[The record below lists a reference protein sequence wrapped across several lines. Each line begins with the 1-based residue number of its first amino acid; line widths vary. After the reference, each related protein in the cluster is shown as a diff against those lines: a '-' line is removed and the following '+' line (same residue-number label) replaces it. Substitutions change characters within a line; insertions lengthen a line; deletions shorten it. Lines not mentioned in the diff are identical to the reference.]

1 MSRKVCVSLTSPKS
15 KKALSTN
22 SKTVSL
28 GNGECFFP
36 FKYKDTVY
44 NECYPGKKGDW
55 CATKVNKKTREMK
68 TYAYCDYTKSKKVN
82 VVPKLKLEGMLN
94 GMTMKPVT
102 KKVNVA
108 PKLKG
113 MTMKAVTKKPK
124 KKFKV
129 NFNPEKIS
137 KEFLL
142 PEKDNLDIKVWELPN
157 RKTYP
162 DWFNKTYKPYKA
174 IKNSMKTSSKGFDLF
189 NHQKLIRDYLNTNSP
204 YRGILLFHGLGVGK
218 TCASIAIAEGFRSH
232 RNIAIVCFKSLVKNF
247 KVNLMKCGFE
257 MFRLNQHWVWHDFTN
272 SKDPMIPY
280 AKFLGIPQSVI
291 TKYNGAWFI
300 DFTKPANF
308 DELSGRQQESLNAQI
323 EALIKT
329 KYTFYHLDGLTKS
342 KLETMISNKVFDN
355 KLVIFDEVHN
365 LTNAMSKAYPGVR
378 AAGLKELIMEAED
391 LKLVFL
397 SGTPII
403 NNLYEAGQLFNLLR
417 GYIHN
422 YQITLIKKPSSKS
435 SYDNVLE
442 ELKKIDLI
450 DQLIPKKRD
459 NIVNIVRNPL
469 GFVSVKGGIAH
480 SDRNNISGEE
490 FISII
495 KETCGKLDYN
505 VAIIKN
511 RYTAFPNN
519 EDEFMNL
526 FYNEAKNELK
536 NPMLLQS
543 RMIGL
548 ASHFKTQNKALLPTV
563 IEDKEELI
571 PMSKYQ
577 FLAYSVVRKAEI
589 DQDKS
594 KKSTGKAKGKG
605 PKKSN
610 SSKSDSGDVFDDKK
624 SSYRAYSRMH
634 CSFVFPESVPRPYKN
649 NNMIDKK
656 ELEEWLKNVE
666 RDLNKIFRKDEFK
679 FKELKIDS
687 FIDGLLKQLTIINN
701 EEDPEKIIELMDVKE
716 IVETK
721 LAELNAKKLELT
733 DVEQDEEVE
742 IDEQFNNVGGK
753 KVQVI
758 GASYKK
764 LNKKYEKDKFATLK
778 KLDEEKHNLFT
789 LDDPEQLLKYSPKY
803 NEIIKRCNSV
813 KGLSF
818 IYTEYKTLEGI
829 AVLEII
835 LKANGYAP
843 FLLDKNEADEYIQVY
858 EHPDDKAKP
867 KFAFWGGDQEK
878 SDIIRKVYNNQF
890 ELLPTTLRQQLEGQ
904 NNIYGDVIKILMT
917 TKSGAEGIDLQ
928 NVRQVHVVEPYWN
941 PVRTQQVKGRA
952 VRVGSHLQLP
962 PKDRTVEIY
971 TYLSMIK
978 PEDLKSD
985 LTILDDK
992 GGLSSD
998 QVLYEISQ
1006 KKKKIMTEFL
1016 NLIKETSVDCEI
1028 NSKETKSSNT
1038 EFKCL
1043 EYPSGSNRDDYAFIP
1058 NIQNEHVDSERKR
1071 RIKLV
1076 PKAFTFKKINIK
1088 GKMIHFAVKKSN
1100 KSGYPNLLYD
1110 KEKVLAN
1117 PKKPGPV
1124 LGEFMEGT
1132 TKFKFNKEVKYLL
1145 K

>member
-1 MSRKVCVSLTSPKS
+1 MSKKVKVSLTSPKS
-15 KKALSTN
+15 KKALSLD

-28 GNGECFFP
+28 GNGQCIFP

-44 NECYPGKKGDW
+44 NECFPGKKGDW
-55 CATKVNKKTREMK
+55 CATKVNKKTQEMNA
-68 TYAYCDYTKSKKVN
+68 YAYCDYTKSKKKKNN
-82 VVPKLKLEGMLN
+82 VATKLKFEGMLN
-94 GMTMKPVT
+94 GMTMKPIT
-102 KKVNVA
+102 KKS
-108 PKLKG
+108 KKILKV
-113 MTMKAVTKKPK
+113 K
-124 KKFKV
+124 
-129 NFNPEKIS
+129 FNPEKVNKKYMIP
-137 KEFLL
+137 K
-142 PEKDNLDIKVWELPN
+142 KDNLDIKIWELPN

-162 DWFNKTYKPYKA
+162 EWFNKTYKPYKA
-174 IKNSMKTSSKGFDLF
+174 IKDSMKTSSSGFDLF
-189 NHQKLIRDYLNTNSP
+189 NHQKLIRDYLNNNSP

-257 MFRLNQHWVWHDFTN
+257 MFRLNQHWVWHDFSNTT
-272 SKDPMIPY
+272 DPMIPY

-291 TKYNGAWFI
+291 SKYNGAWFI

-308 DELSGRQQESLNAQI
+308 DELTGRQQESLNAQI

-329 KYTFYHLDGLTKS
+329 KYSFYHLDGLTKT
-342 KLETMISNKVFDN
+342 KLETMNKNRVFDN

-378 AAGLKELIMEAED
+378 ASGLKELIMEATD

-397 SGTPII
+397 SGTPVI

-417 GYIHN
+417 GYIYS
-422 YQITLIKKPSSKS
+422 YQITLIKKPSSKA
-435 SYDNVLE
+435 SYDDVFD
-442 ELKKIDLI
+442 ELKKINLI
-450 DQLIPKKRD
+450 DQIIPKKRD
-459 NIVNIVRNPL
+459 NIINIVRNPK
-469 GFVSVKGGIAH
+469 GFISVKGGITY
-480 SDRNNISGEE
+480 SDINNINEDQ
-490 FISII
+490 FKSIL
-495 KETCGKLDYN
+495 KEVCSKLDYN
-505 VAIIKN
+505 IAIVKN
-511 RYTAFPNN
+511 RFTAFPEN
-519 EDEFMNL
+519 EEEFMTL

-563 IEDKEELI
+563 IADKEELI

-589 DQDKS
+589 EQDKS
-594 KKSTGKAKGKG
+594 KKTTGKAKSKA
-605 PKKSN
+605 PKRSN
-610 SSKSDSGDVFDDKK
+610 SSQSDSGEVFDDKK

-649 NNMIDKK
+649 NNMVDKK
-656 ELEEWLKNVE
+656 DIEDWLKRFGKDFNKTI
-666 RDLNKIFRKDEFK
+666 RDNEFK
-679 FKELKIDS
+679 FDELVFSKLDIDY
-687 FIDGLLKQLTIINN
+687 FIKQFVTQLSIINN
-701 EEDPEKIIELMDVKE
+701 DESDEPEKMKENDLVKKIIES
-716 IVETK
+716 K
-721 LAELNAKKLELT
+721 LAELNAKKLELS
-733 DVEQDEEVE
+733 DIEQDEEVE
-742 IDEQFNNVGGK
+742 IDEQLNNVGDTK
-753 KVQVI
+753 KSDS
-758 GASYKK
+758 GALSKK
-764 LNKKYEKDKFATLK
+764 INKKYEKDKIAALK
-778 KLDEEKHNLFT
+778 KLDEEKFNLFT

-803 NEIIKRCNSV
+803 NEIIKRCNAI

-843 FLLDKNEADEYIQVY
+843 FLIDKNEDDEYIQVLQ
-858 EHPDDKAKP
+858 HPDDKDKP

-890 ELLPTTLRQQLEGQ
+890 ELLPTTLRKQLEGQ

-941 PVRTQQVKGRA
+941 PIRTQQVKGRA

-971 TYLSMIK
+971 TYLSVITK
-978 PEDLKSD
+978 EDLKSD

-998 QVLYEISQ
+998 QVLYDISQ

-1028 NSKETKSSNT
+1028 NSKETKSSNS

-1043 EYPSGSNRDDYAFIP
+1043 EYPSSSSRDDYAFVP
-1058 NIQNEHVDSERKR
+1058 NIKNEYIDSEKKR

-1088 GKMIHFAVKKSN
+1088 GKMIHFAVKKSS
-1100 KSGYPNLLYD
+1100 KPTEPNLLYD
-1110 KEKVLAN
+1110 KQKVLEN

>member
-1 MSRKVCVSLTSPKS
+1 MSKKVKVSLTSPKS
-15 KKALSTN
+15 KKALSLN
-22 SKTVSL
+22 SKVVSL
-28 GNGECFFP
+28 GSGECIFP
-36 FKYKDTVY
+36 FKYKDTLY
-44 NECYPGKKGDW
+44 NECFPGKKGDW
-55 CATKVNKKTREMK
+55 CATKVNKKTKEMK
-68 TYAYCDYTKSKKVN
+68 TYAYCANANANVAAASSNESKASNPSKKV
-82 VVPKLKLEGMLN
+82 
-94 GMTMKPVT
+94 
-102 KKVNVA
+102 
-108 PKLKG
+108 
-113 MTMKAVTKKPK
+113 KPK
-124 KKFKV
+124 PNNVSPKKTSGKKKLTLKV
-129 NFNPEKIS
+129 KFNPEKIS
-137 KEFLL
+137 KEFLI

-162 DWFNKTYKPYKA
+162 EWFNKTYKPYEA
-174 IKNSMKTSSKGFDLF
+174 IKNSMKTSSVGFDLF
-189 NHQKLIRDYLNTNSP
+189 NHQKLVRDYLNNNSP

-232 RNIAIVCFKSLVKNF
+232 RNIALVCFKSLVKNF

-257 MFRLNQHWVWHDFTN
+257 MFRLNQHWVFHDFSNT
-272 SKDPMIPY
+272 KDPMIPY

-291 TKYNGAWFI
+291 TKNGGAWFI

-342 KLETMISNKVFDN
+342 KLETMNRNRVFDN

-378 AAGLKELIMEAED
+378 AAGLKQLIMEAID

-417 GYIHN
+417 GYIEN
-422 YQITLIKKPSSKS
+422 YQVTLIKKPSSKS
-435 SYDNVLE
+435 SYDDVLE
-442 ELKKIDLI
+442 EFKKIDLI
-450 DQLIPKKRD
+450 DQIIPKKRD
-459 NIVNIVRNPL
+459 NIINIVRNPK
-469 GFVSVKGGIAH
+469 GFVNVKGGITL
-480 SDRNNISGEE
+480 SDRNNINDED
-490 FISII
+490 FKTIL
-495 KETCGKLDYN
+495 KELCGKLDYN
-505 VAIIKN
+505 IAIIKN
-511 RYTAFPNN
+511 RFTAFPEN
-519 EDEFMNL
+519 EEEFMNL
-526 FYNEAKNELK
+526 FYNEVKNELK

-548 ASHFKTQNKALLPTV
+548 ASYFKTQNKALLPTV
-563 IEDKEELI
+563 IADKDELI

-577 FLAYSVVRKAEI
+577 FLAYSVVRKSEL

-594 KKSTGKAKGKG
+594 KKTTGAKAKSKG
-605 PKKSN
+605 PKRNSTKSE
-610 SSKSDSGDVFDDKK
+610 SDDIFDDKK

-656 ELEEWLKNVE
+656 EIEDWLNQFGKNFNKMIKIN
-666 RDLNKIFRKDEFK
+666 DLKFGVLV
-679 FKELKIDS
+679 FKELKIDT
-687 FIDGLLKQLTIINN
+687 FIDEFINQLSIINS
-701 EEDPEKIIELMDVKE
+701 EEDPEKIKELMDVKE
-716 IVETK
+716 IIESK
-721 LAELNAKKLELT
+721 LAELNAKKLELS
-733 DVEQDEEVE
+733 DIDQDEEVE
-742 IDEQFNNVGGK
+742 IDEQFNNVGDSK
-753 KVQVI
+753 KSDTSVL
-758 GASYKK
+758 SKK
-764 LNKKYEKDKFATLK
+764 INKKYEKDKIATLK

-803 NEIIKRCNSV
+803 NEIIKRCNSI

-835 LKANGYAP
+835 LKANGYAQ
-843 FLLDKNEADEYIQVY
+843 FLIDKNEDDEYIQVLQ
-858 EHPDDKAKP
+858 HPDDKDKP

-890 ELLPTTLRQQLEGQ
+890 ELLPTTLRRQLEGQ
-904 NNIYGDVIKILMT
+904 NNIYGDVIKILMV

-928 NVRQVHVVEPYWN
+928 NVRQVHIVEPYWN

-971 TYLSMIK
+971 TYLSVIK
-978 PEDLKSD
+978 TEDLKTD

-1016 NLIKETSVDCEI
+1016 NLIEQTSVDCTI
-1028 NSKETKSSNT
+1028 NLKETQNNNNT
-1038 EFKCL
+1038 SKFKCL
-1043 EYPSGSNRDDYAFIP
+1043 EYPSNPTRDDYAFIP

-1071 RIKLV
+1071 RIKII

-1088 GKMIHFAVKKSN
+1088 GKIIHFAVKKSG
-1100 KSGYPNLLYD
+1100 KAGEPNLLYD
-1110 KEKVLAN
+1110 KEKVVAN

-1124 LGEFMEGT
+1124 LGEFMEGS
-1132 TKFKFNKEVKYLL
+1132 TKFKFKKEVKYLL

>member
-1 MSRKVCVSLTSPKS
+1 MSKKVKVSLTSPKS
-15 KKALSTN
+15 KKALSLDT
-22 SKTVSL
+22 KTVSL
-28 GNGECFFP
+28 GNGQCIFP
-36 FKYKDTVY
+36 FKYKDTIY

-55 CATKVNKKTREMK
+55 CATKVNKKTQEMK
-68 TYAYCDYTKSKKVN
+68 AYAYCDYTKTKKSN
-82 VVPKLKLEGMLN
+82 VGPKLKLEAE
-94 GMTMKPVT
+94 TMKPVT
-102 KKVNVA
+102 KKS
-108 PKLKG
+108 
-113 MTMKAVTKKPK
+113 KKI
-124 KKFKV
+124 FKV
-129 NFNPEKIS
+129 KFNPEKVN
-137 KEFLL
+137 KKYVM
-142 PEKDNLDIKVWELPN
+142 PKKDNLDIKVWELPN

-162 DWFNKTYKPYKA
+162 KWFNKTYKPYKA
-174 IKNSMKTSSKGFDLF
+174 IKDSMKTSSTGFDLF
-189 NHQKLIRDYLNTNSP
+189 NHQKLIRDYLNNNSP

-232 RNIAIVCFKSLVKNF
+232 RNIAIVCFKSLVQNF

-257 MFRLNQHWVWHDFTN
+257 MFRLNQHWEFHDFSN
-272 SKDPMIPY
+272 PKEPMIPY

-291 TKYNGAWFI
+291 TKNNGAWFI
-300 DFTKPANF
+300 DFTKPPNF

-342 KLETMISNKVFDN
+342 KLETMNRNRVFDN

-378 AAGLKELIMEAED
+378 AAGLKQLIMEAID

-417 GYIHN
+417 GYIEN

-435 SYDNVLE
+435 SYDNIFD
-442 ELKKIDLI
+442 ELKKLDLI
-450 DQLIPKKRD
+450 DQIIPKKRD
-459 NIVNIVRNPL
+459 NIINIVRNPI
-469 GFVSVKGGIAH
+469 GFISVKGGITY
-480 SDRNNISGEE
+480 SDRNNINDEDFKSKL
-490 FISII
+490 
-495 KETCGKLDYN
+495 KEICNKLDYN
-505 VAIIKN
+505 IAIIKN
-511 RYTAFPNN
+511 RFTTFPEN
-519 EDEFMNL
+519 EEEFMNL
-526 FYNEAKNELK
+526 FYNESKNELK

-543 RMIGL
+543 RMVGL
-548 ASHFKTQNKALLPTV
+548 ASYFKTQNKALLPTV
-563 IEDKEELI
+563 IADKEELI

-594 KKSTGKAKGKG
+594 KKTTGKSKSKGSKKGKST
-605 PKKSN
+605 KSE
-610 SSKSDSGDVFDDKK
+610 SDEVFDDKK

-656 ELEEWLKNVE
+656 ELEDWLKQFGKEFNKVIRINKFNFDE
-666 RDLNKIFRKDEFK
+666 IVFKKLN
-679 FKELKIDS
+679 IDS
-687 FIDGLLKQLTIINN
+687 FIDEFVSQLSIINSDN
-701 EEDPEKIIELMDVKE
+701 SNDSEDSEDSELNIIKELIE
-716 IVETK
+716 SK
-721 LAELNAKKLELT
+721 LAELNAKKLELS
-733 DVEQDEEVE
+733 DIDQDEEVE
-742 IDEQFNNVGGK
+742 IEEQFNNVGDSK
-753 KVQVI
+753 KADS
-758 GASYKK
+758 GALHKK
-764 LNKKYEKDKFATLK
+764 INKKYEKDKIAALT

-789 LDDPEQLLKYSPKY
+789 VDDPEQLLKYSPKY
-803 NEIIKRCNSV
+803 NKIIKRCNDIR
-813 KGLSF
+813 GLSF

-835 LKANGYAP
+835 LKANGYAQ
-843 FLLDKNEADEYIQVY
+843 FLIDKNEDDEYIQVLQ
-858 EHPDDKAKP
+858 HPDDKDKP

-878 SDIIRKVYNNQF
+878 SDVIRKVYNNQF

-971 TYLSMIK
+971 TYLSVITK
-978 PEDLKSD
+978 EDLKSD

-998 QVLYEISQ
+998 QVLYDISQ

-1016 NLIKETSVDCEI
+1016 DLIKETSVDCEI

-1043 EYPSGSNRDDYAFIP
+1043 EYPTGSNRDDYAFVP
-1058 NIQNEHVDSERKR
+1058 NIQNEHIDSERKR

-1088 GKMIHFAVKKSN
+1088 GKMINFAVKKSG
-1100 KSGYPNLLYD
+1100 KPDEPNLLYD
-1110 KEKVLAN
+1110 KEKVLEN
-1117 PKKPGPV
+1117 PKNPGPI
-1124 LGEFMEGT
+1124 LGEFMEGS
-1132 TKFKFNKEVKYLL
+1132 TKFKFKKEVKYLL
-1145 K
+1145 N

>member
-1 MSRKVCVSLTSPKS
+1 
-15 KKALSTN
+15 
-22 SKTVSL
+22 
-28 GNGECFFP
+28 
-36 FKYKDTVY
+36 
-44 NECYPGKKGDW
+44 
-55 CATKVNKKTREMK
+55 
-68 TYAYCDYTKSKKVN
+68 
-82 VVPKLKLEGMLN
+82 
-94 GMTMKPVT
+94 
-102 KKVNVA
+102 
-108 PKLKG
+108 
-113 MTMKAVTKKPK
+113 
-124 KKFKV
+124 
-129 NFNPEKIS
+129 
-137 KEFLL
+137 
-142 PEKDNLDIKVWELPN
+142 
-157 RKTYP
+157 
-162 DWFNKTYKPYKA
+162 
-174 IKNSMKTSSKGFDLF
+174 MKTSSTGFDLF
-189 NHQKLIRDYLNTNSP
+189 NHQKLIRDYLNNNSP

-232 RNIAIVCFKSLVKNF
+232 RNIAIVCFKSLVQNF

-257 MFRLNQHWVWHDFTN
+257 MFRLNQHWEFHDFSN
-272 SKDPMIPY
+272 PKEPMIPY

-291 TKYNGAWFI
+291 TKNNGAWFI
-300 DFTKPANF
+300 DFTKPPNF

-342 KLETMISNKVFDN
+342 KLETMNRNRVFDN

-378 AAGLKELIMEAED
+378 AAGLKQLIMEAID

-417 GYIHN
+417 GYIEN

-435 SYDNVLE
+435 SYDNIFD
-442 ELKKIDLI
+442 ELKKLDLI
-450 DQLIPKKRD
+450 DQMIPKKRD
-459 NIVNIVRNPL
+459 NIINIVRNPI
-469 GFVSVKGGIAH
+469 GFVSVKGGITY
-480 SDRNNISGEE
+480 SDRNNINDEDFKSKL
-490 FISII
+490 
-495 KETCGKLDYN
+495 KEICNKLDYN
-505 VAIIKN
+505 IAIIKN
-511 RYTAFPNN
+511 RFTAFPEN
-519 EDEFMNL
+519 EEEFMNL
-526 FYNEAKNELK
+526 FYNESKNELK

-543 RMIGL
+543 RMVGL

-563 IEDKEELI
+563 IADKEELI

-594 KKSTGKAKGKG
+594 KKTTGKAKSKG
-605 PKKSN
+605 SKKGN
-610 SSKSDSGDVFDDKK
+610 STKSESDEVFDDKK

-656 ELEEWLKNVE
+656 ELEDWLKQFGKEFNKVIRINKFNFDE
-666 RDLNKIFRKDEFK
+666 IVFKKLN
-679 FKELKIDS
+679 IDS
-687 FIDGLLKQLTIINN
+687 FIDEFVSQISIINSDN
-701 EEDPEKIIELMDVKE
+701 SEDSEDSEDSELNIIKELIE
-716 IVETK
+716 SK
-721 LAELNAKKLELT
+721 LAELNAKKLELS
-733 DVEQDEEVE
+733 DIDQDEEVE
-742 IDEQFNNVGGK
+742 IEEQFNNVGDSK
-753 KVQVI
+753 KSDS
-758 GASYKK
+758 GALHKK
-764 LNKKYEKDKFATLK
+764 INKKYEKDKIAALT

-803 NEIIKRCNSV
+803 NKIIKRCNDIR
-813 KGLSF
+813 GLSF

-843 FLLDKNEADEYIQVY
+843 FLIDKNEDDEYIQVLQ
-858 EHPDDKAKP
+858 HPDDKDKP

-878 SDIIRKVYNNQF
+878 SDVIRKVYNNQF

-971 TYLSMIK
+971 TYLSVITK
-978 PEDLKSD
+978 EDLKSD

-998 QVLYEISQ
+998 QVLYDISQ

-1016 NLIKETSVDCEI
+1016 DLIKETSVDCEI

-1043 EYPSGSNRDDYAFIP
+1043 EYPSGSTRDDYAFIP
-1058 NIQNEHVDSERKR
+1058 NIQNEHVDSEKKR

-1088 GKMIHFAVKKSN
+1088 GKMINFAVKKSG
-1100 KSGYPNLLYD
+1100 KPDEPNLLYD
-1110 KEKVLAN
+1110 KEKVLEN
-1117 PKKPGPV
+1117 PKNPGPI
-1124 LGEFMEGT
+1124 LGEFMEGS
-1132 TKFKFNKEVKYLL
+1132 TKFKFKKEVKYLL
-1145 K
+1145 N

>member
-1 MSRKVCVSLTSPKS
+1 MSKKVKVSLTSSKS
-15 KKALSTN
+15 KKALSLD

-28 GNGECFFP
+28 GNGECIFP
-36 FKYKDTVY
+36 FKYKDTLY

-55 CATKVNKKTREMK
+55 CATKVNKKTQEMK
-68 TYAYCDYTKSKKVN
+68 AYAYCDSTKSKKTN
-82 VVPKLKLEGMLN
+82 LESKLKFEGILN
-94 GMTMKPVT
+94 GITMKPVT
-102 KKVNVA
+102 KK
-108 PKLKG
+108 
-113 MTMKAVTKKPK
+113 PK
-124 KKFKV
+124 KTFKV
-129 NFNPEKIS
+129 NFNPEKVNKKYIIP
-137 KEFLL
+137 K
-142 PEKDNLDIKVWELPN
+142 KDNLNIKVWELPN

-162 DWFNKTYKPYKA
+162 EWFNKTYKPYTA
-174 IKNSMKTSSKGFDLF
+174 IKNSMKTSSTGFDLF
-189 NHQKLIRDYLNTNSP
+189 NHQKLIRDYLNNNSP

-232 RNIAIVCFKSLVKNF
+232 RNIAIVCFKSLVQNF

-257 MFRLNQHWVWHDFTN
+257 MFRLNQHWVFHDFSNT
-272 SKDPMIPY
+272 KDPMIPY

-291 TKYNGAWFI
+291 KINGGAWFI

-308 DELSGRQQESLNAQI
+308 DELTGRQQESLNTQI
-323 EALIKT
+323 VELIKT
-329 KYTFYHLDGLTKS
+329 KYSFYHLDGLTKT
-342 KLETMISNKVFDN
+342 KLETMNKNRVFDN

-378 AAGLKELIMEAED
+378 AAGLKQLIMEATD

-417 GYIHN
+417 GYIEN
-422 YQITLIKKPSSKS
+422 YQITLIKKSSSKS
-435 SYDNVLE
+435 SYDNVFD

-450 DQLIPKKRD
+450 DQMIPKKRD
-459 NIVNIVRNPL
+459 NIINIVRNPI
-469 GFVSVKGGIAH
+469 GFVNVKGGIAH
-480 SDRNNISGEE
+480 SDRNNINEE
-490 FISII
+490 DFKSIL
-495 KETCGKLDYN
+495 KELCGKLDYN
-505 VAIIKN
+505 IAIVKN
-511 RYTAFPNN
+511 RFTAFPEN
-519 EDEFMNL
+519 EEEFMSL

-548 ASHFKTQNKALLPTV
+548 ASYFKTQNKELLPTV
-563 IEDKEELI
+563 IADKEELI
-571 PMSKYQ
+571 TMSKYQ
-577 FLAYSVVRKAEI
+577 FLAYSVIRKAEI

-594 KKSTGKAKGKG
+594 KKTTGKAKAKG
-605 PKKSN
+605 SKKSN
-610 SSKSDSGDVFDDKK
+610 SSKSDSGEVFDDKK

-634 CSFVFPESVPRPYKN
+634 CSFVFPELVPRPYKN
-649 NNMIDKK
+649 NNMVDKK
-656 ELEEWLKNVE
+656 DIEDWLKKFA
-666 RDLNKIFRKDEFK
+666 RDFNKTIRDNEFK
-679 FKELKIDS
+679 FDELIFSKLDIDS
-687 FIDGLLKQLTIINN
+687 FIKELVIQLSNINIEN
-701 EEDPEKIIELMDVKE
+701 SDNSEDPELNIIKEL
-716 IVETK
+716 IQSK
-721 LAELNAKKLELT
+721 LVELNAKKLELS
-733 DVEQDEEVE
+733 DIEQDEEVE
-742 IDEQFNNVGGK
+742 IEEKFNNVGDSK
-753 KVQVI
+753 KKD
-758 GASYKK
+758 SSTLSKK
-764 LNKKYEKDKFATLK
+764 INKKYEKDKIEALK
-778 KLDEEKHNLFT
+778 KLDEEKFNLFT

-803 NEIIKRCNSV
+803 NKILKRCNAV

-843 FLLDKNEADEYIQVY
+843 FLIDKNEDDEYIQVFQ
-858 EHPDDKAKP
+858 HPDDKEKP

-890 ELLPTTLRQQLEGQ
+890 ELLPTTLRKQLEGQ
-904 NNIYGDVIKILMT
+904 SNIYGDVIKILMT

-941 PVRTQQVKGRA
+941 PIRTQQVKGRA

-962 PKDRTVEIY
+962 KKDRTVEIY
-971 TYLSMIK
+971 TYLSVITK
-978 PEDLKSD
+978 DDLKSD

-1016 NLIKETSVDCEI
+1016 DLIKETSVDCEI

-1043 EYPSGSNRDDYAFIP
+1043 EYPSSSNRDDYSFVP
-1058 NIQNEHVDSERKR
+1058 NIKNEYIDSEKKR

-1076 PKAFTFKKINIK
+1076 PKAFTFKKININ
-1088 GKMIHFAVKKSN
+1088 GKMIHFAVKKSS
-1100 KSGYPNLLYD
+1100 KPSEPNLLYD
-1110 KEKVLAN
+1110 KEKVLVN

-1124 LGEFMEGT
+1124 LGEFMEGS
-1132 TKFKFNKEVKYLL
+1132 TKFKFNKDVKYLL